1 MISTRIL
8 CMLLC
13 LNLAW
18 AQNGET
24 SFEKEGAGVRGPR
37 IVEHM
42 SQSTCH
48 YEKNWPICADDDWG
62 TKCPS
67 GCRMQGL
74 IDETDQD
81 YSHRIDKIKKLLSEN
96 QDNYKKSNRIIVETI
111 NVLKPNLDSAQQID
125 ETYGHVSG
133 ELRRRIVTLKQRVVI
148 QVNRIKALQSSIQE
162 QVMEMKR
169 LEVDIDIKIRACK
182 GTCARNFDY
191 HVDKE
196 GYDNIQKQLTQ
207 ANSINLHPELQT
219 TTLSTLKMRPLK
231 DSNVPEH
238 FKHKPLPEMQALN
251 IVNSIR
257 QMQVVLERPD
267 TGMSPSRGDSR
278 YHIAESRGDGPS
290 HTSKLVTPTHGR
302 ETLSLGDKT
311 SSSVRRCTK
320 TTTTRFVTGPDG
332 PREEVVEKMVS
343 SDGSDC
349 SHLQGAGG
357 EGSMYHVGG
366 TDEFHKLDRL
376 FPELGSFFTPDS
388 PSTGSR
394 QSGGTS
400 SVSTS
405 SHVTSTGSSHMGTG
419 VASHSGTYGGK
430 GKFTD
435 LGEEEEDDFGGLRL
449 QPSGFPSDSAS
460 HSKTV
465 VTSSSSS
472 FNKGGSTFETK
483 SLKTHKITEQLGEM
497 QHDQSAEDTPDFRA
511 RSFRTSEVKE
521 RTANTGKDCDDI
533 RQKHTFGAK
542 SGIFKI
548 KPAGSNKVLSVYCD
562 QETTLGGWLLIQQRM
577 DGSVNFNRTWQDYKR
592 GFGSVDG
599 RGQGE
604 FWLGNENIHLLTQNN
619 TLLRVELE
627 DWDGNAVY
635 AEYIVQVG
643 SEAEGYALAVSS
655 YEGTAGDALI
665 TGWLEEGTEYTSHA
679 QMRFSTFDQDQDRW
693 EESCAEMYGGGWWY
707 NSCQA
712 ANPNGIYYLGGHY
725 DPRYN
730 IPYEIENGV
739 VWLPFRASDY
749 SLKIV
754 RMKIRPIETL

>member
-1 MISTRIL
+1 
-8 CMLLC
+8 
-13 LNLAW
+13 
-18 AQNGET
+18 
-24 SFEKEGAGVRGPR
+24 
-37 IVEHM
+37 
-42 SQSTCH
+42 
-48 YEKNWPICADDDWG
+48 G

-74 IDETDQD
+74 IDETDRD
-81 YSHRIDKIKKLLSEN
+81 YGHRIDKIKRLLAEN
-96 QDNYKKSNRIIVETI
+96 QNNYKKSNRIIVETI
-111 NVLKPNLDSAQQID
+111 NVLKPDLDSAQQVD
-125 ETYGHVSG
+125 ETYGQVTG
-133 ELRRRIVTLKQRVVI
+133 ELRRRIVTLKQRVVT

-162 QVMEMKR
+162 QVVEMKR

-182 GTCARNFDY
+182 GTCARSFDY

-196 GYDNIQKQLTQ
+196 SYDNIQKQLTQ
-207 ANSINLHPELQT
+207 ANSIDLHPELQA

-251 IVNSIR
+251 IINNIR
-257 QMQVVLERPD
+257 QVKAVIERPETD
-267 TGMSPSRGDSR
+267 TNPSRGDTL

-290 HTSKLVTPTHGR
+290 HTSKLITPTHGR

-311 SSSVRRCTK
+311 TTTVRRCTK
-320 TTTTRFVTGPDG
+320 TTTTKFVTGPDG

-349 SHLQGAGG
+349 SYLQGAGG
-357 EGSMYHVGG
+357 I
-366 TDEFHKLDRL
+366 DLA
-376 FPELGSFFTPDS
+376 SFLSPDF
-388 PSTGSR
+388 PSTANRHLGGS
-394 QSGGTS
+394 TS
-400 SVSTS
+400 ISTS
-405 SHVTSTGSSHMGTG
+405 SRVTGG
-419 VASHSGTYGGK
+419 SHSGTGASSHSGSYEGR

-435 LGEEEEDDFGGLRL
+435 LGEEEEDDFGGLDL
-449 QPSGFPSDSAS
+449 HPSGFPSGSAS

-483 SLKTHKITEQLGEM
+483 SLKTREISEQLGGV
-497 QHDQSAEDTPDFRA
+497 QHDQSAEDTPDFQA
-511 RSFRTSEVKE
+511 RGFKPTGAKQR
-521 RTANTGKDCDDI
+521 RDNTGKDCDDI
-533 RQKHTFGAK
+533 RQKHTSGAK

-548 KPAGSNKVLSVYCD
+548 KPAGSRKVLSVYCD

-604 FWLGNENIHLLTQNN
+604 FWLGNENIHLLTQNE

-643 SEAEGYALAVSS
+643 SEAEGYPLALSS

-665 TGWLEEGTEYTSHA
+665 AGWLEEGTEYTSHA
-679 QMRFSTFDQDQDRW
+679 QMRVSTFDRDQDRW

-712 ANPNGIYYLGGHY
+712 ANLNGIYYLGGHY

-730 IPYEIENGV
+730 VPYEIENGV

-749 SLKIV
+749 SLKTV

>member
-1 MISTRIL
+1 MIPLRIL
-8 CMLLC
+8 CVLLG
-13 LNLAW
+13 LSIAW
-18 AQNGET
+18 AQDGEST
-24 SFEKEGAGVRGPR
+24 FEELGAGVRGPR

-42 SQSTCH
+42 SQSTCQ

-74 IDETDQD
+74 IDEMDQD
-81 YSHRIDKIKKLLSEN
+81 YSRRIDKIKRLLADN
-96 QDNYKKSNRIIVETI
+96 QNNYKKSNQIIVETV
-111 NVLKPNLDSAQQID
+111 NVLKPNLDSANQVD
-125 ETYGHVSG
+125 ETYGLVSG
-133 ELRRRIVTLKQRVVI
+133 ELRRRIVTLKQRVVT

-162 QVMEMKR
+162 QVVEMKR

-182 GTCARNFDY
+182 GTCARSFDY
-191 HVDKE
+191 QVDKE
-196 GYDNIQKQLTQ
+196 SYDNIQKQLAQ
-207 ANSINLHPELQT
+207 ANSINLNPELQT

-231 DSNVPEH
+231 DSNVPDH

-251 IVNSIR
+251 IINDIK
-257 QMQVVLERPD
+257 QMQVVLERPE
-267 TGMSPSRGDSR
+267 TERNPSRGDSP
-278 YHIAESRGDGPS
+278 YHMSESRGDGPPYS
-290 HTSKLVTPTHGR
+290 SKLVIPTHGR
-302 ETLSLGDKT
+302 ETLSLADKT
-311 SSSVRRCTK
+311 SSAVRRCTK
-320 TTTTRFVTGPDG
+320 TTTKKIVSGPDG
-332 PREEVVEKMVS
+332 PREEVVEKTIS

-349 SHLQGAGG
+349 SYLHGAGNVGG
-357 EGSMYHVGG
+357 EGSTYHFSGADG
-366 TDEFHKLDRL
+366 MHKLDRL
-376 FPELGSFFTPDS
+376 RPELESFFAPDS
-388 PSTGSR
+388 PSTASKHIT
-394 QSGGTS
+394 GTS
-400 SVSTS
+400 S
-405 SHVTSTGSSHMGTG
+405 
-419 VASHSGTYGGK
+419 ASHSGTYGAK
-430 GKFTD
+430 DKFAD
-435 LGEEEEDDFGGLRL
+435 LGEVEEDDFAGLL
-449 QPSGFPSDSAS
+449 PSGFPSGSAS

-465 VTSSSSS
+465 VTSS

-483 SLKTHKITEQLGEM
+483 SIKTRGITEQLGGVE
-497 QHDQSAEDTPDFRA
+497 HDQSAEDTPDFQA
-511 RSFRTSEVKE
+511 RSFRSPEVKR

-533 RQKHTFGAK
+533 RQKHTSGAK

-604 FWLGNENIHLLTQNN
+604 FWLGNENMHLLTQND

-643 SEAEGYALAVSS
+643 SEAEGYALTVSS

-665 TGWLEEGTEYTSHA
+665 AGWLEEGTEYTSHA
-679 QMRFSTFDQDQDRW
+679 QMKFSTFDLDQDHW
-693 EESCAEMYGGGWWY
+693 EENCAEMYGGGWWY

-712 ANPNGIYYLGGHY
+712 ANLNGIYYLGGHY

-730 IPYEIENGV
+730 VPYEIENGI
-739 VWLPFRASDY
+739 VWLPFKASDY
-749 SLKIV
+749 SLKTV